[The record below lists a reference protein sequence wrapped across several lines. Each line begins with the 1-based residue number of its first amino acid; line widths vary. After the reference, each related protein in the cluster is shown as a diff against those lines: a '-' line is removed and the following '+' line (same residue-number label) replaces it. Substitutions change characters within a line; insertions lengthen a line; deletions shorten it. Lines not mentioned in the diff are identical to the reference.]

1 MAVNLDGTFNVLRA
15 AARVMVPQGSGAI
28 VTVSSSAAF
37 DTLVGYGPYAAS
49 KAGAQALSQAAAK
62 ELAAFG
68 VRLNVVAPGPVDTP
82 MAGRTPAGLR
92 QAMSAP
98 GVRGY
103 ASPEEIADSI
113 CYLAGPGAAN
123 VVGAVLLS
131 NGGRFTVVT
140 RPDRGARMAGKCAL
154 VTGATGGIGCAISEL
169 LHESGAT
176 VYLTDIDRERGES
189 LAGSLGERARFVQ
202 LDVTDEASWSAAAAL
217 LEDAGDRLTTLVNCA
232 GAALRRPLADTSV
245 DDFRR
250 IVELNLVGTFLGVRL
265 AARHMVDGGAIV
277 NISSLNGV
285 LPTAGLGAYVASK
298 SAVSALTRVAALELA
313 DRGITV
319 NAVCPG
325 SIDTAI
331 TDSADFADTDWD
343 AYLRTIPVG
352 RRGAPVEV
360 AQAVLYLASD
370 ESRYV
375 TGTNLVIDG
384 GIAAGRMSRTTSE
397 SNVTSMERIAP

>member
-1 MAVNLDGTFNVLRA
+1 MRSLPT
-15 AARVMVPQGSGAI
+15 S
-28 VTVSSSAAF
+28 
-37 DTLVGYGPYAAS
+37 
-49 KAGAQALSQAAAK
+49 
-62 ELAAFG
+62 
-68 VRLNVVAPGPVDTP
+68 
-82 MAGRTPAGLR
+82 
-92 QAMSAP
+92 
-98 GVRGY
+98 
-103 ASPEEIADSI
+103 
-113 CYLAGPGAAN
+113 
-123 VVGAVLLS
+123 
-131 NGGRFTVVT
+131 
-140 RPDRGARMAGKCAL
+140 RMADKCVL
-154 VTGATGGIGCAISEL
+154 VTGATGGIGFAVSEL

-189 LAGSLGERARFVQ
+189 LAGSLGERARFVP
-202 LDVTDEASWSAAAAL
+202 LDVTDEASWSAATAL

-265 AARHMVDGGAIV
+265 AARHMVDHGAII

-285 LPTAGLGAYVASK
+285 LATAGLGAYVDSK

-313 DRGITV
+313 VRGITV

-325 SIDTAI
+325 SIDTSI

-343 AYLRTIPVG
+343 AYLKTIPVG

-384 GIAAGRMSRTTSE
+384 GIAAGRLFQTTS
-397 SNVTSMERIAP
+397 SPT